1 MEKLD
6 KEPVLHS
13 LSCSPKRVWPA
24 SSWEIQGWRGFWRRA
39 KSPVK
44 KRKRQSA
51 WLNVL
56 SLFYFFFTCFIQS
69 QDLLQRKKKIHYCIK
84 HVQEGRMGLQVL
96 SKPTWQLPAVLTFS
110 YHVSKCI
117 LQEINTFPWW
127 FLGVIL
133 NNTAFNHIVYKW
145 KRNGYMKDIL
155 RETSNFYILCLPVS
169 SRSWYKTHG
178 WNVESR
184 LHIWSLCILVQVHHW
199 TNFC

>member
-1 MEKLD
+1 MFSKACLASQQLRNTGMKRFLKEGKITCQEEK
-6 KEPVLHS
+6 
-13 LSCSPKRVWPA
+13 A
-24 SSWEIQGWRGFWRRA
+24 SVCLAECLVTF
-39 KSPVK
+39 
-44 KRKRQSA
+44 
-51 WLNVL
+51 
-56 SLFYFFFTCFIQS
+56 FFFFFTCFIQS